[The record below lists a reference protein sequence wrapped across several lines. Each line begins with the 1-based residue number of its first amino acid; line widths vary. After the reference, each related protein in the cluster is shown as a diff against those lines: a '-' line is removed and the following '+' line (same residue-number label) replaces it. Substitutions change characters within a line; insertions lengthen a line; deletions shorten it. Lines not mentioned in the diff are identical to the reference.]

1 MSACIHGYGNDRK
14 GIYEGSFYNT
24 HGSAIDKECL
34 LYTTEKRQN
43 DKKKHKKGIFRGSGW
58 IKVRVYS
65 LSCLSF
71 LPVYGGLVS
80 VWVWL

>member
-1 MSACIHGYGNDRK
+1 MAMEMTGRVFMRDRFTTHTVRRLTRSVF
-14 GIYEGSFYNT
+14 IYDGKAT
-24 HGSAIDKECL
+24 
-34 LYTTEKRQN
+34 KRQ
-43 DKKKHKKGIFRGSGW
+43 KKKHKKGIFRGSGW

-71 LPVYGGLVS
+71 LPVHGGLAS